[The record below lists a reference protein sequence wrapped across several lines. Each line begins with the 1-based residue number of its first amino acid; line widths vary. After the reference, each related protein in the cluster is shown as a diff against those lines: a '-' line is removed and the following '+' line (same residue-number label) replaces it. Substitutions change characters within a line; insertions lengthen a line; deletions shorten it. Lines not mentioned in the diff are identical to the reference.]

1 MPMVGV
7 VLDSQTVDTRIPF
20 IGRESELQRLRAILK
35 RGGAV
40 TLVGPGGVGKSRL
53 ALEAAQRFERDTA
66 RRTVFISLVGVAP
79 EAVIGTAMAE
89 FGVALEGTR
98 DPLATL
104 QDALRGEPLV
114 VLLDNCEHVPDE
126 AAALVDRLRAID
138 GAAVI
143 ATSQQRLDYTDEE
156 VLPIEP
162 FGTPSAVAFFCARTG
177 RDETRLSPED
187 AERIR
192 TIVKRLDGLAIALDL
207 AAARLASLSLE
218 ELSEELA
225 QLKPYQ
231 LRSTRGTDPR
241 HRTIGNVIAW
251 SHARSSADA
260 QELFALVSIFADM
273 FSFEDAAALCG
284 YGDERTAQALAE
296 LTAASLVARTE
307 LAYRMLLP
315 IQAVARRMLAA
326 RPNRAALDEAFA
338 ARMTALAEA
347 NTAEFTGPNGPLAF
361 QRLYARYSDLTGAL
375 GWALKRPEER
385 LERVEPVFTALSEI
399 WAQSGRYAEG
409 LRYVDRLETV
419 APRLSPERRGRIYYL
434 HLRLAHAA
442 SDHLMMLE
450 HGPLAIS
457 AFSIAGNRLGLA
469 RAYNA
474 LSIAA
479 LSTGKTDEA
488 MSSVEMALRIYTQM
502 GHERGIASA
511 LTNQANVLFDGKSD
525 YARARVLYLEAI
537 ERNEAYGTPELL
549 GIALGNLAE
558 LEHACLEYDRSIEL
572 ARRAIEQF
580 EAISNLAMI
589 AWQHETLGRVALAR
603 GDASEARERFGV
615 AADMLRR
622 APQPRYTAQLAEG
635 IGRLAL
641 RSADPKAA
649 ARAFAAAQRVRRE
662 YHVNALGF
670 RAREAAEDRVSVPA
684 ELAEAAA
691 AEVERWPAGR
701 TAEML
706 SGLLD
711 GLGRSTAGE
720 SLV

>member
-1 MPMVGV
+1 MVGV

-399 WAQSGRYAEG
+399 WAQSGRYA
-409 LRYVDRLETV
+409 
-419 APRLSPERRGRIYYL
+419 
-434 HLRLAHAA
+434 
-442 SDHLMMLE
+442 
-450 HGPLAIS
+450 
-457 AFSIAGNRLGLA
+457 
-469 RAYNA
+469 
-474 LSIAA
+474 
-479 LSTGKTDEA
+479 
-488 MSSVEMALRIYTQM
+488 
-502 GHERGIASA
+502 
-511 LTNQANVLFDGKSD
+511 
-525 YARARVLYLEAI
+525 
-537 ERNEAYGTPELL
+537 
-549 GIALGNLAE
+549 
-558 LEHACLEYDRSIEL
+558 
-572 ARRAIEQF
+572 
-580 EAISNLAMI
+580 
-589 AWQHETLGRVALAR
+589 
-603 GDASEARERFGV
+603 
-615 AADMLRR
+615 
-622 APQPRYTAQLAEG
+622 
-635 IGRLAL
+635 
-641 RSADPKAA
+641 
-649 ARAFAAAQRVRRE
+649 
-662 YHVNALGF
+662 
-670 RAREAAEDRVSVPA
+670 
-684 ELAEAAA
+684 
-691 AEVERWPAGR
+691 
-701 TAEML
+701 
-706 SGLLD
+706 
-711 GLGRSTAGE
+711 
-720 SLV
+720 